1 MTPDT
6 PVRRYMSLRAA
17 VQTIRDRTLRFT
29 LVERFRE
36 RDPFEGTVPLT
47 VQAQLDV
54 PIMGYY
60 HRHNQQQQLAAHFDK
75 DIRDL
80 LRERPRDLLRD
91 LSERRSAQRRSSY
104 ACCWMA
110 GPESMLMWQLYAD
123 SNGPGVCL
131 ETTLGVL
138 VHSVEGQ
145 NLLVRPIFYRDY
157 HVIDGYGFVD
167 DLDLCMQKRVEYK
180 DEREVRLLR
189 YNPGHYN
196 ALLSACPP
204 PDLNPHEFFDWNP
217 VLVLDRI
224 VISPNADEVREV
236 EIRAALEAA
245 ASVPGFGGKICLS
258 SAHSR
263 RFKPIA

>member
-60 HRHNQQQQLAAHFDK
+60 HRHNHQQQLAAHFDK